1 MIEIITCPW
10 PKYYITEKMT
20 NLQFRKKTDSIGLC
34 RDEKLHEK
42 SYFSRLERISISFD
56 TDYHLNLHITNFN
69 RKLNKQRTKIS
80 KLR

>member
-1 MIEIITCPW
+1 
-10 PKYYITEKMT
+10 MT

-56 TDYHLNLHITNFN
+56 TDYHLNLHITISIENSTN
-69 RKLNKQRTKIS
+69 NVRKS
-80 KLR
+80 PS